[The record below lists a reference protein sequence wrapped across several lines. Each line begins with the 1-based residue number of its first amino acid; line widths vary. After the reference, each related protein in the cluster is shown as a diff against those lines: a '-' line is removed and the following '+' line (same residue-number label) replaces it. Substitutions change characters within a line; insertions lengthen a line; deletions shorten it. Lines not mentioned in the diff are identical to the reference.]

1 MTSKFSIEYPKDDE
15 FFLLKQMTLLMPE
28 TGLPH
33 TDTCS
38 IMLTLDEIPEVIK
51 KLNEYANDANKNG
64 NNRLQSTD

>member
-1 MTSKFSIEYPKDDE
+1 MTSKFSIEYPQDDE

-33 TDTCS
+33 TDTYS

-51 KLNEYANDANKNG
+51 KLNEYANDANKNR

>member
-1 MTSKFSIEYPKDDE
+1 
-15 FFLLKQMTLLMPE
+15 MTLLMPE

-33 TDTCS
+33 TDTYS

-51 KLNEYANDANKNG
+51 KLNEYANDANKNR

>member
-33 TDTCS
+33 TDTYS

>member
-1 MTSKFSIEYPKDDE
+1 MTSKFSIEYPEDDE
-15 FFLLKQMTLLMPE
+15 FFLLKQMTLLLPE

-33 TDTCS
+33 TESYS

-51 KLNEYANDANKNG
+51 KLNEYANQNR

>member
-1 MTSKFSIEYPKDDE
+1 MTSKFSIEYPEDDE
-15 FFLLKQMTLLMPE
+15 FFLLKQMTLLLPE

-33 TDTCS
+33 TESYS

-51 KLNEYANDANKNG
+51 KLNEYANNANKNR

>member
-1 MTSKFSIEYPKDDE
+1 MTSKFSIEYPQDDE

-33 TDTCS
+33 TDTYS

>member
-1 MTSKFSIEYPKDDE
+1 
-15 FFLLKQMTLLMPE
+15 MPE

-51 KLNEYANDANKNG
+51 KLNEYANDANKNR

>member
-1 MTSKFSIEYPKDDE
+1 MTSKFSIEYPQDDE

-51 KLNEYANDANKNG
+51 KLNEYANQNR
-64 NNRLQSTD
+64 NNRTHSLWC